1 MIVTIDGPAGTG
13 KSTVAKNLAAILGFE
28 YLDTGAMYR
37 MIAAQTVI
45 EGVDLEDSNAIAELA
60 SRTQIDFQNG
70 CAMLNGKDVSNQLS
84 DFGLD
89 ASVVAQNR
97 QVREVLVQRQREL
110 AENRDIVCE
119 GRDQGTVVFP
129 SAECKFFLTASAEIR
144 AKRRLEELL
153 KKGTEVT
160 YQQLLDEQNE
170 RDQRDEN
177 REVAPLKP
185 AADAE
190 IIDTTT
196 LGIQEV
202 VQSIRNAGE
211 KQPAKKTKQNV
222 TVNPVYPP

>member
-13 KSTVAKNLAAILGFE
+13 KSTVAKKLAATLRFE

-37 MIAAQTVI
+37 MIASQAAV
-45 EGVDLEDSNAIAELA
+45 EGVDLEDSNAIAKLA
-60 SRTQIDFQNG
+60 ARTRIDFQNG
-70 CAMLNGKDVSNQLS
+70 HAMLNGNDVSGQLS

-97 QVREVLVQRQREL
+97 EVRDVLVQRQREL

-129 SAECKFFLTASAEIR
+129 KAECKFFLTASAEIR
-144 AKRRLEELL
+144 AERRLKELL
-153 KKGTEVT
+153 KKGKEVT
-160 YQQLLDEQNE
+160 FQQLLDEQNE

-196 LGIQEV
+196 LGIEEV
-202 VQSIRNAGE
+202 VETLGELVRNTLQ
-211 KQPAKKTKQNV
+211 KP
-222 TVNPVYPP
+222 

>member
-13 KSTVAKNLAAILGFE
+13 KSTVAKNLAEALGFE

-37 MIAAQTVI
+37 MIALQAAA
-45 EGVDLEDSNAIAELA
+45 ENVDLKDSNAIAQLA
-60 SRTQIDFQNG
+60 ARTQIDFQNG
-70 CAMLNGKDVSNQLS
+70 KAILNDNDVSGQLS
-84 DFGLD
+84 DFGLS
-89 ASVVAQNR
+89 ASIVAQNAE
-97 QVREVLVQRQREL
+97 VRDVLVQRQREL

-129 SAECKFFLTASAEIR
+129 KAECKFFLTASAEIR
-144 AKRRLEELL
+144 AERRLNELL
-153 KKGTEVT
+153 KDGKEVT

-185 AADAE
+185 AVDAE

-196 LGIQEV
+196 LSIEEV
-202 VQSIRNAGE
+202 VAALEELVRRSQ
-211 KQPAKKTKQNV
+211 
-222 TVNPVYPP
+222 